1 MKREFDL
8 ETGLAD
14 ASETPFRD
22 SYISILVSCIPARP
36 DTPKETVFDALE
48 DDGADSALSRDD
60 FLE

>member
-8 ETGLAD
+8 ETDLAD
-14 ASETPFRD
+14 ASETPFGD

-36 DTPKETVFDALE
+36 DTPKETVFDVSE
-48 DDGADSALSRDD
+48 DGGVDSAFSRDD